1 MKHSGF
7 TNLFNLSELAI
18 QSVVGSQTTSSSFNS
33 AHRIHTKYTAVCIW
47 VCRESKN
54 VDTVIYWL
62 TCSFLLAQL
71 GLAIHFQS
79 CKLF

>member
-18 QSVVGSQTTSSSFNS
+18 QSAVGSQTSSFNF

-47 VCRESKN
+47 VCRESKT
-54 VDTVIYWL
+54 VDTVIY
-62 TCSFLLAQL
+62 
-71 GLAIHFQS
+71 
-79 CKLF
+79 